1 MAYSMII
8 DAVLTFHNLLLY
20 FVFFYLCM
28 SVCGYLNLS
37 IQVLVEVRS
46 EIPLELNLH
55 GDVGHLTR
63 VLETKTRVLVL
74 NC

>member
-28 SVCGYLNLS
+28 SVCGYLHLNT
-37 IQVLVEVRS
+37 QVEIRS